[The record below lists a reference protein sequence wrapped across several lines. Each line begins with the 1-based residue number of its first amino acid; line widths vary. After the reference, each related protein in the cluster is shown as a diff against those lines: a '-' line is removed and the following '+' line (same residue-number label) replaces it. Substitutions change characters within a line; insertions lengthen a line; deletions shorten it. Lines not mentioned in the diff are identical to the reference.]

1 MDLKTYRRTLKLKH
15 TFTIARGSSDE
26 RENVFVTLQHD
37 GITAYGEAA
46 PNIRYGET
54 PESCI
59 RALDH
64 LKRELHGA
72 DPRAYRPLIE
82 RILSAIPGEFAAKAA
97 LDMALHDW
105 VARSLRVPL
114 HRLWGLDPDHSPAT
128 GMTIGIDSP
137 AKLVAKVREAADF
150 PSLKVKLGSSDDRAI
165 IGAIRGETDRPILAD
180 ANEGWTNRE
189 QAIREIEWLA
199 NQNVTLIEQPM
210 PADQWEDMV
219 WLKARSPLPLI
230 ADEGFTVVGDMAAI
244 GQAYH
249 GINIK
254 LMKCGGL
261 LAALQIAAVAKALNL
276 HLMLGCM
283 VESSL
288 AIAAGAQ
295 IAPLMDSI
303 DLDGNRLLINDP
315 FTPIPLQRGRF
326 SLPPISGLGTAP
338 V

>member
-1 MDLKTYRRTLKLKH
+1 MDLKIYRRTLKLKH
-15 TFTIARGSSDE
+15 RFTIARGSSDE
-26 RENVFVTLQHD
+26 RENVFVELRHE

-54 PESCI
+54 PDSCI
-59 RALDH
+59 QALRQ
-64 LKRELHGA
+64 LNEELEDA

-82 RILSAIPGEFAAKAA
+82 RILRAVPGEFAAKAA

-105 VARSLRVPL
+105 VARSLGVPL
-114 HRLWGLDPDHSPAT
+114 HRLWGLDPGHSPAT
-128 GMTIGIDSP
+128 GMTIGIDTP
-137 AKLVAKVREAADF
+137 EKLKTKVREAADF
-150 PSLKVKLGSSDDRAI
+150 PSLKVKLGSTDDRAI
-165 IGAIRGETDRPILAD
+165 IGAIREETDRPILVD

-199 NQNVTLIEQPM
+199 KRNVTLIEQPM
-210 PADQWEDMV
+210 PADQWDDMV

-230 ADEGFTVVGDMAAI
+230 ADEGFTVVGDMAAM

-261 LAALQIAAVAKALNL
+261 LAALGIAAVAKALNL

-295 IAPLMDSI
+295 IAPLMDTI
-303 DLDGNRLLINDP
+303 DLDGNRLLTNDP
-315 FTPIPLQRGRF
+315 FTPIPLHRGRF
-326 SLPPISGLGTAP
+326 SVPNISGLGTAP